1 MAEEGL
7 EEMSVRKEAE
17 AEAKDDPFIPPSFTA
32 GKVSYGNRY
41 PECPKVPIANSV
53 S

>member
-17 AEAKDDPFIPPSFTA
+17 AKDDTFIPPSFTA
-32 GKVSYGNRY
+32 GKVSYGNRP
-41 PECPKVPIANSV
+41 PECPEVPIANSV